1 MHSNFN
7 SLLMKYD
14 AKKLK
19 EDFAIEKAKVKEA
32 LKLAKCKK
40 NSIDELEYIISVL
53 TKFEKYIARINKK
66 GIITIPVQP
75 PTLTSSYWKNFYK
88 ELKHKDKLSRQI
100 PHDVY
105 HNIMLCWSIKNNYKD
120 EDKEKINNIATA
132 IDEYLKLFGFK
143 NNESTTTDF
152 QDRQEYC
159 QNYRHKCNNEKY
171 DIVVKSAEYLLNTI
185 TDEKYDIE
193 VFGKKI

>member
-1 MHSNFN
+1 
-7 SLLMKYD
+7 MKYD

-19 EDFAIEKAKVKEA
+19 EDFAIEKAKVKEI

-40 NSIDELEYIISVL
+40 NSISDLEHIIEVL

-88 ELKHKDKLSRQI
+88 ELKQKDKLSRQV
-100 PHDVY
+100 PHEIY
-105 HNIMLCWSIKNNYKD
+105 HNIMLCWSIKFNYKD
-120 EDKEKINNIATA
+120 KDCTA
-132 IDEYLKLFGFK
+132 ILNITDIVDKYLKSFGF
-143 NNESTTTDF
+143 NDSEYTFTDF
-152 QDRQEYC
+152 QDRREVC
-159 QNYRHKCNNEKY
+159 RTYRCKCNTEKY
-171 DIVVKSAEYLLNTI
+171 NIVTKSAEYLLNAI
-185 TDEKYDIE
+185 HDNKYDIE